1 MATIDQQMMH
11 DVFVVNQGFVGNHVM
26 IFHFRYLHNH
36 ARVSCLLCGDF
47 TFRKPNVEEL
57 GIWKTTSK
65 FHLLMVMRSLFPE
78 KFKNVALRECQLYGN
93 VHYIFYTIQYIIWLT
108 RITKH
113 VTLHLLLFAAYY
125 PVIFAFTSFVI
136 HRLTHTCIKTFHG
149 GLSNMY

>member
-11 DVFVVNQGFVGNHVM
+11 DVFVVNQGFVGHHVM

-36 ARVSCLLCGDF
+36 ARVSRLLRGDF
-47 TFRKPNVEEL
+47 TFGKPDVEEL
-57 GIWKTTSK
+57 GSWKTTST

-78 KFKNVALRECQLYGN
+78 KLKNVALRECPLHFLYK
-93 VHYIFYTIQYIIWLT
+93 VQYIIWLT

-113 VTLHLLLFAAYY
+113 VTLHILLFAAYY

-149 GLSNMY
+149 GLSNMH